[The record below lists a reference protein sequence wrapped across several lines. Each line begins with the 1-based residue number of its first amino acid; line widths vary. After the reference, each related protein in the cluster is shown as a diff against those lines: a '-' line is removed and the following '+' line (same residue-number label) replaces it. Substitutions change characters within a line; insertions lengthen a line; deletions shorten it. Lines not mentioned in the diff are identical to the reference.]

1 MNFCKKPETSETSK
15 VFIRRKKV
23 YVDRLTWAVQR
34 DSCTL
39 MVWNAY
45 TEQYLPGFL
54 WPIILLC
61 LVLSPCLVYLIPPRC
76 VCMHLLAKM
85 DSSEKDYGWSLVKRP
100 IYLLPH
106 FHCSGRGGCSFP
118 TSKRFSSTCQVSY
131 NSVQPWHYLPGN
143 SLRFHRWRVQSYNF
157 KCKSQA

>member
-1 MNFCKKPETSETSK
+1 MNFHKKLETNETSK

-34 DSCTL
+34 ESCTI
-39 MVWNAY
+39 MVWKAY
-45 TEQYLPGFL
+45 MEQYLLGFL

-61 LVLSPCLVYLIPPRC
+61 LILSPCLVYLVALLY

-85 DSSEKDYGWSLVKRP
+85 DSSEKGYGWSLVKRP

-106 FHCSGRGGCSFP
+106 FHCRGRGGCSVP
-118 TSKRFSSTCQVSY
+118 TSKQFSSTCQVSY
-131 NSVQPWHYLPGN
+131 NSVQSWHYLPGN
-143 SLRFHRWRVQSYNF
+143 SLRSHKWRVQSCNF
-157 KCKSQA
+157 KCQS